1 MTLGY
6 FIVSIEADIEAAESE
21 SKGTIE
27 LVDDTNINL
36 GPTQVSLGKEKK
48 FHSVD
53 ALSLFVIFFSLFLRI
68 LQSKHFSQ
76 PAHCE
81 IKFSRVHQFH
91 S

>member
-36 GPTQVSLGKEKK
+36 GPTQVSLGKKK
-48 FHSVD
+48 KIS
-53 ALSLFVIFFSLFLRI
+53 FS
-68 LQSKHFSQ
+68 
-76 PAHCE
+76 
-81 IKFSRVHQFH
+81 
-91 S
+91 